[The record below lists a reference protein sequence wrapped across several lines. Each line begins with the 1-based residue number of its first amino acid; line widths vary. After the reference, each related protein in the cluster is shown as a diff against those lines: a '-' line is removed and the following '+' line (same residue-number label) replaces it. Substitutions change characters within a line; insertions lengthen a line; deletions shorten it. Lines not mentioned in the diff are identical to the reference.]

1 MPVVLQSSLAVDF
14 PVYPSMTHEKP
25 ETFQQYFSLQIRRL
39 KQWVKPDPSDAL
51 AVTVLKTILK
61 SVAVLLLLIFSP
73 VLILGL
79 TLAFFATF

>member
-1 MPVVLQSSLAVDF
+1 MNPQQ
-14 PVYPSMTHEKP
+14 P

-39 KQWVKPDPSDAL
+39 RNWVKPDPSDTIP
-51 AVTVLKTILK
+51 VTVAKTILK
-61 SVAVLLLLIFSP
+61 SIAVLLLLIFSP